1 MPCVLRRMPS
11 GKYVCLLFTK
21 RHSTFGVSAAFG
33 FPASSPWISLPRP
46 QLPLPHRCARS
57 LSFRDQVEHQNSP
70 RIAGISTSLGEGA
83 ARVQTAPLRRRAL
96 HHTCVESGV

>member
-21 RHSTFGVSAAFG
+21 RHSTFGVSAAVG

-46 QLPLPHRCARS
+46 QLPLPHRSPRS

-70 RIAGISTSLGEGA
+70 RISGISTSIGEGA
-83 ARVQTAPLRRRAL
+83 ARVQTAPL
-96 HHTCVESGV
+96 